1 MVLKPMVATF
11 SFATELFETLSKN
24 KDFYKYLPWAF
35 YFKNPEQIFVF
46 LKDAENCWKNLSKA
60 TYGMHTRKDDN
71 FIGLCGVFNIDWFQ
85 EKCEIGYWLN
95 PHYKNQGFMTEAV
108 KAVSQNFFDMGFK
121 RIEIMTNP
129 ENIASCKVAEKCDF
143 EREGLM
149 KSYNF
154 NPYFNKRMDSV
165 LYAKIKEK

>member
-11 SFATELFETLSKN
+11 SFANELSEMLSKN

-35 YFKNPEQIFVF
+35 YYKTPEQQFTF
-46 LKDAENCWKNLSKA
+46 LKDAENCWKNSSGA
-60 TYGMHTRKDDN
+60 TYSMHMRKDGN
-71 FIGLCGVFNIDWFQ
+71 FIGVCGVFNIDWF
-85 EKCEIGYWLN
+85 EEICEIGYWLN
-95 PHYKNQGFMTEAV
+95 PQYKNQGFMSEAV
-108 KAVSQNFFDMGFK
+108 KTVSKNFFNMGFK

-149 KSYNF
+149 RSCTF
-154 NPYFNKRMDSV
+154 NPYFRKRMDFV